1 MWELGDIL
9 TNNLTYFADTAGA
22 LKTVRDY
29 VGPASKV
36 LAGIASLA
44 CAFFI
49 AHAGYTYMTSSGNP
63 ERMEHAKEILK
74 KLFWD

>member
-9 TNNLTYFADTAGA
+9 TNNLTHFADTAGV
-22 LKTVRDY
+22 LKTVRNY

-36 LAGIASLA
+36 LAGIASLT
-44 CAFFI
+44 CVFFI

-63 ERMEHAKEILK
+63 ERMEHAKEMLQR
-74 KLFWD
+74 LFRD